1 MARLAR
7 NEIAPGIWHVF
18 ARGVER
24 RLIFL
29 DDEDRQRY
37 LQLLHGVVEKFGW
50 HCLAY
55 CLMPNHVHV
64 LIETTEP
71 NLGRGMHSLH
81 GVYAQTFNERWTRVG
96 HLFQSRFGSRAVHDD
111 LGLMRVLP
119 YIAVN
124 PVAAGLCRDPR
135 AWAWSSH
142 RDTLDG
148 VESPIVDLERL
159 CAHLVGE
166 PGQLSALYSGLV
178 DARLSDALRVRA

>member
-1 MARLAR
+1 MARLPR

-29 DDEDRQRY
+29 DDEDRRRY
-37 LQLLHGVVEKFGW
+37 LRFLHGVVEQFGW

-55 CLMPNHVHV
+55 CLMPNHIHL

-81 GVYAQTFNERWTRVG
+81 GAYAQTFNQRWTRVG

-119 YIAVN
+119 YIVAN
-124 PVAAGLCRDPR
+124 PVAAGLCAEPDD
-135 AWAWSSH
+135 WAWSSH
-142 RDTLDG
+142 RVTAEG
-148 VESPIVDLERL
+148 IASPIVDLNR
-159 CAHLVGE
+159 
-166 PGQLSALYSGLV
+166 LSAHIAPDRELGPIYNALV
-178 DARLSDALRVRA
+178 AARLTGVLPEPV